1 MQPTQRLASS
11 KSLIWIRLVGLA
23 PGRVCRAAI
32 LLGLGAFIAAAYLP
46 GSVVPDTLDMC
57 GQAVSGVYNDWHS
70 PVIAGLWGFF
80 NPRIE
85 AIFLATLAATILAV
99 HLILTRWL
107 RPWIAVACTAAIMLF
122 PATVGW
128 MGHVGKDEWFAAA
141 FLLGTALLA
150 RAGTERRVRLRRAL
164 LLGVMICFWFAI
176 AARKNALLPVGAA
189 LLVAWPVPGSL
200 FGRLQERPLVR
211 RLLAAGGVLVLLAGS
226 VSMFTSAIVRPRALH
241 PEQQAFLF
249 DLTGIAIAQQQTLF
263 PPGVF
268 PDGTT
273 LSGIEQSFDP
283 KAGDAFFFSPGA
295 PANPFMP
302 AEQVSAVKEKW
313 LEAVLNHPD
322 DYLRTRLSYTSALL
336 GISGPHPY
344 WSINDPGSLPATW
357 GSPCRVPN
365 RTFPSLHQR
374 VFDLLL
380 RVERGNLFRAWT
392 FLVILI
398 AGSLLAGLRKVTEA
412 RVLLL
417 GGLLFFAGIAV
428 AGISPTFR
436 YSWFVAVCAL
446 VAAALALRRI
456 PFAAR
461 PDPPADP
468 PVSVS
473 VSKAS
478 WSDPSRT

>member
-1 MQPTQRLASS
+1 
-11 KSLIWIRLVGLA
+11 
-23 PGRVCRAAI
+23 
-32 LLGLGAFIAAAYLP
+32 
-46 GSVVPDTLDMC
+46 MC
-57 GQAVSGVYNDWHS
+57 GQAMSGIYNDWHS
-70 PVIAGLWGFF
+70 PAIAGLWGFL
-80 NPRIE
+80 NAPIE
-85 AIFLATLAATILAV
+85 AIFLLTLTATIVAV

-107 RPWIAVACTAAIMLF
+107 RPWVAVACTAVIMLF

-141 FLLGTALLA
+141 FLLGTALIA
-150 RAGTERRVRLRRAL
+150 RAGTERRVQLRRLL

-189 LLVAWPVPGSL
+189 LLVAWPVPVSV
-200 FGRLQERPLVR
+200 FGHVQDRPLVR
-211 RLLAAGGVLVLLAGS
+211 RLLAAGGVMVLLAGS
-226 VSMFTSAIVRPRALH
+226 VSLFTSAIVRPRALH

-249 DLTGIAIAQQQTLF
+249 DLTGIAIAQREMLF
-263 PPGVF
+263 PPGVLKT
-268 PDGTT
+268 GTT
-273 LSGIEQSFDP
+273 LSSIEQSFDTRT
-283 KAGDAFFFSPGA
+283 GDAFFFSKGS

-302 AEQVSAVKEKW
+302 PEQVGAVKEKW
-313 LEAVLNHPD
+313 LEAVLDHPD
-322 DYLRTRLSYTSALL
+322 DYMRTRLSYTSALL

-344 WSINDPGSLPATW
+344 LSFNDPGSLPARW
-357 GSPCRVPN
+357 NSPCRVPD

-374 VFDLLL
+374 VSDLLL
-380 RVERGNLFRAWT
+380 RVERGNLVRAWT

-417 GGLLFFAGIAV
+417 GGLLFFAGIAI

-436 YSWFVAVCAL
+436 YSWFMAVCAL

-461 PDPPADP
+461 PDPPAEP

-473 VSKAS
+473 LSKAS
-478 WSDPSRT
+478 WSEPNRTSGSGSLPS

>member
-11 KSLIWIRLVGLA
+11 KSVIWLRIVGLA
-23 PGRVCRAAI
+23 PGRLCRAAI

-57 GQAVSGVYNDWHS
+57 AQAVSGVYNDWHS
-70 PVIAGLWGFF
+70 PAIAGLWGFF
-80 NPRIE
+80 NAPIE
-85 AIFLATLAATILAV
+85 AIFLLTLTSTIVAI

-107 RPWIAVACTAAIMLF
+107 RPWVAVACTAAIMLF

-141 FLLGTALLA
+141 FLLGTALIA

-164 LLGVMICFWFAI
+164 LLGVMICFWLAI

-189 LLVAWPVPGSL
+189 LLVAWPVPGTI
-200 FGRLQERPLVR
+200 FGHLQGRPLVR
-211 RLLAAGGVLVLLAGS
+211 RTLAAGAVLVLLVGS
-226 VSMFTSAIVRPRALH
+226 VSVFTSVVVRPRALH

-249 DLTGIAIAQQQTLF
+249 DLTGISLDQGQMLF
-263 PPGVF
+263 PPDTF
-268 PDGTT
+268 PSGTT
-273 LSGIEQSFDP
+273 LAEIDQVYDE
-283 KAGDAFFFSPGA
+283 KTGDVFFFAPGS

-322 DYLRTRLSYTSALL
+322 DYLSTRLSYTSALL

-344 WSINDPGSLPATW
+344 WSINDPGSLPAKW

-365 RTFPSLHQR
+365 RTFPSLHER
-374 VFDLLL
+374 VLELLL

-461 PDPPADP
+461 PDPPAEP

-473 VSKAS
+473 VSKAT